1 MISIDLYFIISTII
15 LGNRRI
21 FLMVSLKV
29 GGSIMEPIHT
39 QHPQIQRMIN
49 EYKSELNS
57 QFRKIHRLI
66 DLFEVVVKTYAVSLM
81 GYYFKEREVS
91 DAVKAIIARSIERP
105 ALGHWQ
111 LFSRT
116 IFYDLIFPRTLT
128 QPKYTQLYKL
138 VKDIERLYQYDSQ
151 YRQYH
156 LMYEKLFNDNFGL
169 VKGAVKLRDV
179 LIENEKDYLMEI
191 FYPHFYGDFH
201 SFNIAIDQPEKDY
214 LSMIKLRNKYAHGA
228 VPSEEDCKADIEKY
242 WPVLC
247 GMLNSPFFQQ
257 TAIVVFEKGKCLSHI
272 DGQECRVAP
281 YKKELSN
288 DRPYLIDSYGEY
300 IDLFPLL
307 FYSDKIKDQSSLLF
321 FNDLQ
326 LKKRNSIISQLH
338 YPTASQVKDDQ
349 SYADFER
356 IINIANWKKT
366 ASPWMDK
373 FIYLIDYLLAD
384 FVGRKDEL
392 KKMTDFLNRESGF
405 YIMQGEPGSGKSA
418 LATRFAEQLKGQH
431 QHVCIEYYFKRGNE
445 YNHIQHFYKQLKSA
459 LEPYSQVTFD
469 YHQPLEEQHTSVLLL
484 IKEAS
489 EKLAKKQIKLVFII
503 DGLDEVSLSNYLLL
517 PYQELH
523 NLFVY
528 YSSRTTKDVIN
539 FVRHIEGHKLERPLE
554 GLQEDDIR
562 ALLWK
567 MVSKYEL
574 DNDFYVKQIKETAK
588 GNALYVNLLAK
599 AIANGEVPQ
608 NDIKKLPQRIED
620 FYNKMWNRLAKTQQP
635 KNFLMFIATS
645 GRALTEREL
654 KELLQDDVQETA
666 DEILEVLTINNGSY
680 YLFHESFREFLVD
693 TPKLKELVIQAHVRL
708 LKYCE
713 NFESIV
719 LNYETKSHYPLQYYS
734 YHLAELYKVAEYRA
748 DMRRQF
754 IQLVQNQAYL
764 NAQLEHTQTLEY
776 TIQLFSLAIER
787 CDDITLV
794 KSLVTQ
800 MKKMLA
806 NIDEI
811 VLELLQDQPISD
823 EDSKRLFAYIP
834 LLTPEKQQVVY
845 MYILY
850 LFVYEKQYDLVLR
863 VVEQLS
869 RPTAVVDLTDYLS
882 NIQLFRLEKET
893 NLNLVELKQRTN
905 CLDYEELLLSINFE
919 SLSEVILVERYFH
932 DIEHEKVTLPVRIDW
947 ILTCIEYGYVDLAEK
962 DLLNV
967 ESIILEHA
975 EYEKLLCDVIYAHY
989 VLGHNEQVNFL
1000 LANNIDTIV
1009 RNRVGQMRYP
1019 WPKPLYEKCVMLIE
1033 DEDSKRI
1040 MEKLFERRIKLR
1052 EGRSFDGFFYSE
1064 EDTTEDVE
1072 YSERKYD
1079 REYHQEKGWYTVRRL
1094 IEEESPSTSFNYI
1107 SEWLPQIRRK
1117 PRNDFAYVI
1126 RLFFSQMYIEQGLQ
1140 LLEEELVHLLEEQ
1153 RVASM
1158 TVRYNKETKLDYYLH
1173 TRNSMQVNTLIGEPK
1188 CLPHFFTV
1196 DYIRYLDNQ
1205 QLSIEPWLKLLQE
1218 KNILSTLYGFGVK
1231 DPLKR
1236 VKFTLRNH
1244 IEDLIVYFASTD
1256 RIEIAFQLLSAI
1268 TYRRYDDFLPYP
1280 GWLQSPL
1287 FVYELKNHALTMGYE
1302 DYLKSSENENEVVLG
1317 CSYLAILTKNEELLQ
1332 PIFALVHSYER
1343 LVENRKISS
1352 RYSLQKL
1359 HRLNQCYNAL
1369 AGYFIHE
1376 NQWDNVEFTLTSINQ
1391 LNQQACKQINPID
1404 VQEWQQQYVEVEW
1417 KQKKW
1422 MVHLELLYMHRFLP
1436 LVSSKE
1442 EQSIVQNQGIID
1454 HHFKSMLAYY
1464 KKKQD
1469 KAMIKVLL
1477 QTAMQ
1482 SINEEVSYSLIVM
1495 NRNTEI
1501 TQLMKEIVQLEDFPL
1516 IEELFQKLKNERLRE
1531 QCLQVIASHH
1541 FKASRFKDAGPQLG
1555 LLLKSLP
1562 LSYKEKTYYAQ
1573 QLITVLF
1580 KYRKSGK
1587 RIIYTCVPYLL
1598 RNIESLKLV
1607 SKVLDEVEL

>member
-1 MISIDLYFIISTII
+1 
-15 LGNRRI
+15 
-21 FLMVSLKV
+21 
-29 GGSIMEPIHT
+29 
-39 QHPQIQRMIN
+39 
-49 EYKSELNS
+49 
-57 QFRKIHRLI
+57 
-66 DLFEVVVKTYAVSLM
+66 
-81 GYYFKEREVS
+81 
-91 DAVKAIIARSIERP
+91 
-105 ALGHWQ
+105 
-111 LFSRT
+111 
-116 IFYDLIFPRTLT
+116 
-128 QPKYTQLYKL
+128 
-138 VKDIERLYQYDSQ
+138 
-151 YRQYH
+151 
-156 LMYEKLFNDNFGL
+156 
-169 VKGAVKLRDV
+169 
-179 LIENEKDYLMEI
+179 
-191 FYPHFYGDFH
+191 
-201 SFNIAIDQPEKDY
+201 
-214 LSMIKLRNKYAHGA
+214 
-228 VPSEEDCKADIEKY
+228 
-242 WPVLC
+242 
-247 GMLNSPFFQQ
+247 
-257 TAIVVFEKGKCLSHI
+257 
-272 DGQECRVAP
+272 
-281 YKKELSN
+281 
-288 DRPYLIDSYGEY
+288 
-300 IDLFPLL
+300 LL

-338 YPTASQVKDDQ
+338 YPTASQVKDDK

-373 FIYLIDYLLAD
+373 FIYLIDNLLAD
-384 FVGRKDEL
+384 FVGREDEL
-392 KKMTDFLNRESGF
+392 EKMTDFLNRESGF

-418 LATRFAEQLKGQH
+418 LAARFAEQLKGQQ

-445 YNHIQHFYKQLKSA
+445 YNHILHFYQQLKSA

-489 EKLAKKQIKLVFII
+489 EKLAKKQRKLVFII

-517 PYQELH
+517 PYQEQQ

-528 YSSRTTKDVIN
+528 YSSRTTKDVIS
-539 FVRHIEGHKLERPLE
+539 FVRHIEGHKLERPLD
-554 GLQEDDIR
+554 GIQDDDIR

-567 MVSKYEL
+567 LVSKYEL
-574 DNDFYVKQIKETAK
+574 DNDFYVKKINETSK

-599 AIANGEVPQ
+599 AIVNGEVPQ

-620 FYNKMWNRLAKTQQP
+620 FYYKMWDRLAKTQQL

-654 KELLQDDVQETA
+654 KELLQDDVQEAA
-666 DEILEVLTINNGSY
+666 DEILEVLTIDNGSY
-680 YLFHESFREFLVD
+680 YIFHESFREFLVD
-693 TPKLKELVIQAHVRL
+693 TPQLKELVIQAHVRL

-719 LNYETKSHYPLQYYS
+719 SNYETKSHYPLQYYS

-748 DMRRQF
+748 DVRRQF

-764 NAQLEHTQTLEY
+764 NTQLEHTQTLEY

-787 CDDITLV
+787 CNDITLV

-800 MKKMLA
+800 MEKMLA

-811 VLELLQDQPISD
+811 VLELLQNQPISD

-850 LFVYEKQYDLVLR
+850 LFVNEKQYDLVLR
-863 VVEQLS
+863 VVEQLTK
-869 RPTAVVDLTDYLS
+869 PTAVVDLTDYLS

-905 CLDYEELLLSINFE
+905 CIDYEELFLSVNFE
-919 SLSEVILVERYFH
+919 NLNEVILVERYFH
-932 DIEHEKVTLPVRIDW
+932 DIEHEKVTLPVRINW
-947 ILTCIEYGYVDLAEK
+947 ILTCIENGYVDLAEK
-962 DLLNV
+962 ALRNV

-989 VLGHNEQVNFL
+989 VLGHTEQVNIL
-1000 LANNIDTIV
+1000 LAKNINTIV
-1009 RNRVGQMRYP
+1009 RNRVGQMRYT
-1019 WPKPLYEKCVMLIE
+1019 WPKPLYNQCVMLIE

-1040 MEKLFERRIKLR
+1040 MEKLFERRIIR
-1052 EGRSFDGFFYSE
+1052 ESRSYEGFNGYLFPE
-1064 EDTTEDVE
+1064 ENTLEDVE

-1079 REYHQEKGWYTVRRL
+1079 REYHQEKGWFTVRRL
-1094 IEEESPSTSFNYI
+1094 IEEETPSTSFNYI

-1117 PRNDFAYVI
+1117 PRNEFAYVI
-1126 RLFFSQMYIEQGLQ
+1126 RLFFSQMHIEQGLQ
-1140 LLEEELVHLLEEQ
+1140 LLEEELVHLLGEQ
-1153 RVASM
+1153 GVASM
-1158 TVRYNKETKLDYYLH
+1158 TVRYNKETKLNYYLH
-1173 TRNSMQVNTLIGEPK
+1173 TNNNMQVGKLIGESPK
-1188 CLPHFFTV
+1188 CQPHFFTV
-1196 DYIRYLDNQ
+1196 DYIRYLDYQ
-1205 QLSIEPWLKLLQE
+1205 RLSIKPWLTLLQE
-1218 KNILSTLYGFGVK
+1218 KSILTTLYGFGFK
-1231 DPLKR
+1231 DSFSR

-1268 TYRRYDDFLPYP
+1268 PYRRYNDFLPYP

-1287 FVYELKNHALTMGYE
+1287 FVNELKNHDLTVGYE

-1317 CSYLAILTKNEELLQ
+1317 CCYLTILTKNEELLQ

-1343 LVENRKISS
+1343 LVENRKIRS

-1359 HRLNQCYNAL
+1359 HRFNQCYNAL
-1369 AGYFIHE
+1369 TGYFFHVE
-1376 NQWDNVEFTLTSINQ
+1376 QWDNVESTLTSINQ
-1391 LNQQACKQINPID
+1391 LNHQAYKQLNLID
-1404 VQEWQQQYVEVEW
+1404 VLEWQQQYQEVEW

-1422 MVHLELLYMHRFLP
+1422 MVHLELLYTHRFMP

-1442 EQSIVQNQGIID
+1442 EQSIVQNQGIVNR
-1454 HHFKSMLAYY
+1454 HFELMLAYY

-1469 KAMIKVLL
+1469 KAMIKALL

-1482 SINEEVSYSLIVM
+1482 SINEEVSYGVIVM
-1495 NRNTEI
+1495 NGNTEI

-1516 IEELFQKLKNERLRE
+1516 IEELFQRLKNERLRE
-1531 QCLQVIASHH
+1531 QCLQVIACHH
-1541 FKASRFKDAGPQLG
+1541 YKASGFKDAGPQLVS
-1555 LLLKSLP
+1555 LLKSLP

-1573 QLITVLF
+1573 QLMTVLF
-1580 KYRKSGK
+1580 KYRKSLK